1 MFIESP
7 YYCLQ
12 EINSILNKRHPQIK
26 KKLIN
31 AAAFNR
37 INTVFCKWCLKIWK
51 RLSSGGIS
59 VEKKCKS
66 KLRNLPRLNCGKIVE
81 EVGGCKSISSVQYT
95 KILKFVRLVN

>member
-1 MFIESP
+1 MFTELP
-7 YYCLQ
+7 YYCQQ
-12 EINSILNKRHPQIK
+12 EINSILNKHRPQITEN
-26 KKLIN
+26 LIN

-37 INTVFCKWCLKIWK
+37 INMVFCKLCLKIWK
-51 RLSSGGIS
+51 LLSSGGIS

-66 KLRNLPRLNCGKIVE
+66 KLRNLPQLNCGKIVE